1 MKLKTIDEITTST
14 LNRVDYDPV
23 TAEVVQMRLVNIVGE
38 MATTLKRTSGS
49 PILTEAQD
57 FCTAIFDEE
66 NEHIA
71 FSGYVITHIGSSVE
85 GVKSIPNYY
94 DMESIKPGDH
104 FIVNDPHTAGAL
116 HQGDVAIISPLF
128 YKDEFVG
135 WSFSNAHIADIGGM
149 SPGGWAP
156 VARDVYSEALRFV
169 PTRLVSE
176 GKYNYEL
183 FNLIRSNVRLPE
195 TVVNDIKSLIAA
207 NNVSQRRVTELID
220 QIGLEEYRKY
230 CKVNKALSEKQM
242 CEKISKI
249 PNGTFQTEDWVEY
262 DGHGDNK
269 LVRVS
274 CTLTVKDSSLHFDF
288 SDTDPQLDAFI
299 NAGSGVMLGIVNGLM
314 MIGLAFDIP
323 INAGILRPI
332 EIELGEP
339 GTVVNPTVPAP
350 VSCGHM
356 EGGLGA
362 GRALWEGMVQALQR
376 SEDPAIRER
385 TAALSHYSWPGNS
398 WVGLDKAGN
407 YTAFAVLD
415 CGSGGLGG
423 QSIGDGLDISCHEV
437 MLGNSI
443 PDVEINEGLYPML
456 YLWRSLNYGSGGH
469 GFNRGGQGIDIAWV
483 PYGTEALSGTLENA
497 MAEIPSRGVLGGYP
511 GATNLY
517 KVHRDADAQS
527 YIESNNR
534 MPKLAELGDEEIL
547 PNHATN
553 IRLSEN
559 DVFRQLTGG
568 GGGYG
573 DPLFREI
580 HKVTKDVADGYITQE
595 TAKIVYGVLIDSL
608 NEADIEG
615 TEALRTK
622 MLSDRIGKPVTYL
635 EKNHT
640 EFGLISHDKAL
651 KCACCQESLSTTEG
665 NWREKVET
673 KEYPLADRLKSLN
686 IEIQE
691 RKQADLFL
699 EESYCPSCG
708 VLIETA
714 IRKNG

>member
-1 MKLKTIDEITTST
+1 MLKTKDEITSAN
-14 LNRVDYDPV
+14 LNHLDYDPV

-57 FCTAIFDEE
+57 FCTAIFDDK

-85 GVKSIPNYY
+85 GVKSITNYY
-94 DMESIKPGDH
+94 DLDSIRPGDH

-128 YKDEFVG
+128 YNDEFIG
-135 WSFSNAHIADIGGM
+135 WAFSNAHIADIGGM

-156 VARDVYSEALRFV
+156 VARDLYSEALRFI
-169 PTRLVSE
+169 PTRIVNE

-195 TVVNDIKSLIAA
+195 PVVNDIKSLIAA
-207 NNVSQRRVTELID
+207 NNVSQRRVSELID
-220 QIGLEEYRKY
+220 QIGMEEYRKY
-230 CKVNKALSEKQM
+230 CDINKALSEKTM
-242 CEKISKI
+242 RDKISKI
-249 PNGTFQTEDWVEY
+249 PNGVFKTEDWVEY

-269 LVRVS
+269 LVRVG
-274 CTLTVKDSSLHFDF
+274 CTLTVNDTSLHFDF

-299 NAGSGVMLGIVNGLM
+299 NAGKGVMLGIVHGLM
-314 MIGLAFDIP
+314 MIGLAYDIP

-332 EIELGEP
+332 DIELGQP
-339 GTVVNPTVPAP
+339 GTVVNPTIPAP

-356 EGGLGA
+356 EGGLAA

-376 SEDPAIRER
+376 SEYQSIRER

-456 YLWRSLNYGSGGH
+456 YLWRNLNYGSGGH

-483 PYGTEALSGTLENA
+483 PYGTEELSGTLENA
-497 MAEIPSRGVLGGYP
+497 MAEVPTRGVLGGYP

-517 KVHRDADAQS
+517 KVYRGAGALS
-527 YIESNNR
+527 LISEKNR
-534 MPKLAELGDEEIL
+534 MPELQEIGSEELL

-553 IRLSEN
+553 IKLSEN
-559 DVFRQLTGG
+559 DVFRQVTGG

-580 HKVTKDVADGYITQE
+580 NKVVKDVVDGYISVE
-595 TAKIVYGVLIDSL
+595 TAKTVYGVLFSSKDQ
-608 NEADIEG
+608 ADVEG
-615 TEALRTK
+615 SKALRSK
-622 MLSDRIGKPVTYL
+622 ILSERIGKPVSYS
-635 EKNHT
+635 EKTHT
-640 EFGLISHDKAL
+640 HFGLNLQDHAL
-651 KCACCQESLSTTEG
+651 TCACCHEPISSSNDDWRDMVVKKEFNLS
-665 NWREKVET
+665 
-673 KEYPLADRLKSLN
+673 DRLN
-686 IEIQE
+686 TIHTEIQE
-691 RKQADLFL
+691 RKEADLMLDEF
-699 EESYCPSCG
+699 YCPSCG
-708 VLIETA
+708 ALIETA
-714 IRKNG
+714 IRKKA

>member
-1 MKLKTIDEITTST
+1 MDKITSSN
-14 LNRVDYDPV
+14 LNELGYDPV

-38 MATTLKRTSGS
+38 MATTLMRTSGS

-57 FCTAIFDEE
+57 FCTAIFDDN

-85 GVKSIPNYY
+85 GVKSITNYY
-94 DMESIKPGDH
+94 DLDSIKPGDH

-128 YKDEFVG
+128 HNNEFIG

-156 VARDVYSEALRFV
+156 VARDLYSEALRFV
-169 PTRLVSE
+169 PTRIVNE

-195 TVVNDIKSLIAA
+195 PVVNDIKSLIAA
-207 NNVSQRRVTELID
+207 NNVSQRRVSELID
-220 QIGLEEYRKY
+220 QIGIDEYRKY
-230 CKVNKALSEKQM
+230 CEINKVLSEKM
-242 CEKISKI
+242 MREKISKI
-249 PNGTFQTEDWVEY
+249 PNGSFQTEDWVEY
-262 DGHGDNK
+262 DGHGDSK
-269 LVRVS
+269 LVRVG
-274 CTLTVKDSSLHFDF
+274 CTLTVNDSSLHFDF
-288 SDTDPQLDAFI
+288 SDTDQQLDAFI
-299 NAGSGVMLGIVNGLM
+299 NAGSGVMIGIVNGLM
-314 MIGLAFDIP
+314 MIGLAYDIP

-332 EIELGEP
+332 EIDLGQP

-356 EGGLGA
+356 EGGLAA

-376 SEDPAIRER
+376 SEDQTIRER

-483 PYGTEALSGTLENA
+483 PYGTEELSGTLENA
-497 MAEIPSRGVLGGYP
+497 MAEIPTRGVLGGYP

-517 KVHRDADAQS
+517 KVHRNAKSQS
-527 YIESNNR
+527 FIKEKNR
-534 MPKLAELGDEEIL
+534 MPSLQEIGNEEIM

-553 IRLSEN
+553 IKLTEN

-580 HKVTKDVADGYITQE
+580 HKVAKDVTDGFITAD
-595 TAKIVYGVLIDSL
+595 TAKTVYGVLFESSNVVDVQ
-608 NEADIEG
+608 G
-615 TEALRTK
+615 TEALRGK
-622 MLSDRIGKPVTYL
+622 ILSNRIGKKVSFSD
-635 EKNHT
+635 KNHT
-640 EFGLISHDKAL
+640 EFGLILADNVL
-651 KCACCQESLSTTEG
+651 KCACCQESISTSHED
-665 NWREKVET
+665 WREKALVDQF
-673 KEYPLADRLKSLN
+673 PLSSRLKSLN
-686 IEIQE
+686 IEIQD
-691 RKQADLFL
+691 RKEADLFL
-699 EESYCPSCG
+699 EESYCPNCG
-708 VLIETA
+708 VLLETA
-714 IRKNG
+714 IKKNA